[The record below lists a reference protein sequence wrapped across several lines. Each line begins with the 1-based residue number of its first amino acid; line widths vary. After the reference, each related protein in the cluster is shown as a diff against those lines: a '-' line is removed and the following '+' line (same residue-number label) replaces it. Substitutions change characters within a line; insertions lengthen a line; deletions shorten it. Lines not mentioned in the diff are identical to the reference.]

1 MRIHP
6 LVEFIEED
14 QVIHK
19 GNHDQDIPNA
29 ATTQWNLDRL
39 DQHANSLDG
48 EYNPTGDGTGI
59 DIYIL
64 DTGIRYDHT
73 DFNDRAHYA
82 GMDSIDEL
90 TGSKL
95 KGKDCS
101 GHGTH
106 CAGIAAGR
114 IHGVAKGAN
123 IYSLRVLDCSGK
135 GAVSGIVMGIDFL
148 IGKSKKENNR
158 KVMGLSLDL
167 KKSRSLNM
175 AVETAAK
182 NNIPSVV
189 AAGNQ
194 GEDSCKY
201 SPSSAPSSI
210 SVGATNLQDSAMRF
224 SNSGECVDLFA
235 PGSPIRS
242 AGYACST
249 CELTQSGTSMSAPHV
264 LGAAAILLQED
275 VNLTAAEVKQ
285 KLIEKSSKGV
295 VDLSKLPHYLARN
308 TPNRLL
314 YIATKTSS

>member
-1 MRIHP
+1 M
-6 LVEFIEED
+6 
-14 QVIHK
+14 IHK
-19 GNHDQDIPNA
+19 GSHDQDISDS
-29 ATTQWNLDRL
+29 ATAQWNLDRL
-39 DQHANSLDG
+39 DQRSNALDG

-73 DFNDRAHYA
+73 DFNGRAHYA

-106 CAGIAAGR
+106 CAGIAAGK

-123 IYSLRVLDCSGK
+123 IYSLRVLNCDGK
-135 GAVSGIVMGIDFL
+135 GAVSGIVMGIDYL
-148 IGKSKKENNR
+148 IGKSKKEHNR
-158 KVMGLSLDL
+158 KVIGLSLDL

-175 AVETAAK
+175 AVETAAR

-194 GEDSCKY
+194 GKDSCMY

-210 SVGATNLQDSAMRF
+210 SVAATNLQDHAMPF

-235 PGSPIRS
+235 PGSNILS

-249 CELTQSGTSMSAPHV
+249 CELVQSGTSMSAPHV
-264 LGAAAILLQED
+264 LGASAILLQED
-275 VNLTAAEVKQ
+275 GDLTTAEVKQ
-285 KLIEKSSKGV
+285 KLIEKSSKRI
-295 VDLSKLPHYLARN
+295 VDLSGLPQDLSRN

-314 YIATKTSS
+314 YIDTKPRYS

>member
-1 MRIHP
+1 MI
-6 LVEFIEED
+6 
-14 QVIHK
+14 QK
-19 GNHDQDIPNA
+19 SNHDQHSPDV
-29 ATTQWNLDRL
+29 ATVQWNLDRL
-39 DQHANSLDG
+39 DQHSNSLDG
-48 EYNPTGDGTGI
+48 EYNPVSDGTGI

-73 DFNDRAHYA
+73 DFNGRVYYA

-90 TGSKL
+90 TGSEL
-95 KGKDCS
+95 KGKDCN

-114 IHGVAKGAN
+114 VHGVAKGAN
-123 IYSLRVLDCSGK
+123 VYSLRVLDCNGK

-148 IGKSKKENNR
+148 IGKAKKETSR

-175 AVETAAK
+175 AVELAAQS
-182 NNIPSVV
+182 NIPASV

-194 GEDSCKY
+194 GKDSCMY

-210 SVGATNLQDSAMRF
+210 SVAATNLQDVATSF

-235 PGSPIRS
+235 PGSEITS
-242 AGYACST
+242 ADYICLSCKT
-249 CELTQSGTSMSAPHV
+249 VKSGTSMSAPHV
-264 LGAAAILLQED
+264 LGASAILLQED
-275 VNLTAAEVKQ
+275 SNLTAAEVKQ
-285 KLIEKSSKGV
+285 KLIEQSSKGI
-295 VDLSKLPHYLARN
+295 VDFSRLPQDLAKK

-314 YIATKTSS
+314 YIDTKASS

>member
-1 MRIHP
+1 M
-6 LVEFIEED
+6 
-14 QVIHK
+14 IHK
-19 GNHDQDIPNA
+19 TDREDSSDA
-29 ATTQWNLDRL
+29 ATVQWNLDRL
-39 DQHANSLDG
+39 DQHSNSLDG
-48 EYNPTGDGTGI
+48 EYNPSGDGTGI

-73 DFNDRAHYA
+73 DFNGRVHYA

-95 KGKDCS
+95 KGKDCN

-106 CAGIAAGR
+106 CAGIAGGR
-114 IHGVAKGAN
+114 THGVAKGAN
-123 IYSLRVLDCSGK
+123 IYSLRVLGCSGK

-148 IGKSKKENNR
+148 IGKSKKESNR

-167 KKSRSLNM
+167 KMSRSLNM
-175 AVETAAK
+175 AVEIAVQ
-182 NNIPSVV
+182 NNIPAIV

-194 GEDSCKY
+194 GKDSCKY

-210 SVGATNLQDSAMRF
+210 SVGATNLQDVAMSF

-235 PGSPIRS
+235 PGSRIAS

-249 CELTQSGTSMSAPHV
+249 CNVVKSGTSMSAPHV
-264 LGAAAILLQED
+264 LGASAIILQED
-275 VNLTAAEVKQ
+275 GDLNATEVKQ
-285 KLIEKSSKGV
+285 KLIESSSKRI
-295 VDLSKLPHYLARN
+295 VDLSRLPQDLAKR

-314 YIATKTSS
+314 YIGTKSSY